1 MTFANILNL
10 KELSY
15 QGFQNFALG
24 RSLHID
30 DDLLRHSQRL
40 TILLAKTA
48 HPPTVLPLPILI
60 KCTYV
65 LVLVLS
71 FFCLNS
77 SFLCLDPVYCFGMSL
92 DWNLIM
98 GFGLKYTF
106 EFKPTW
112 AKCLKFIMHFSQLEI
127 TTLIQVF
134 YKQYL

>member
-1 MTFANILNL
+1 MTFANILNM

-15 QGFQNFALG
+15 QGLQNFALG

-30 DDLLRHSQRL
+30 DDLLKHSQSRTL
-40 TILLAKTA
+40 LLAKTA

-65 LVLVLS
+65 LVLVLF

-77 SFLCLDPVYCFGMSL
+77 SLLCLDLVYCFGMSL
-92 DWNLIM
+92 DWNSIM
-98 GFGLKYTF
+98 RFELKYTF

-112 AKCLKFIMHFSQLEI
+112 AKWLKFLMHFFQLAI

-134 YKQYL
+134 Y